1 MIIHA
6 FDTNIKSN
14 PNFVI
19 FISSDETDGDV
30 LTGIGSWLISHHCAV
45 STENKLQFDYNSC

>member
-1 MIIHA
+1 MDYGLGPAMTFYQAKMIIHA

-19 FISSDETDGDV
+19 FISSDETDM
-30 LTGIGSWLISHHCAV
+30 LPRIG
-45 STENKLQFDYNSC
+45 

>member
-19 FISSDETDGDV
+19 SISSDETDGDM
-30 LTGIGSWLISHHCAV
+30 LTGIGWYLITAV
-45 STENKLQFDYNSC
+45 SADI

>member
-30 LTGIGSWLISHHCAV
+30 LTGIGSWLISHRCAV